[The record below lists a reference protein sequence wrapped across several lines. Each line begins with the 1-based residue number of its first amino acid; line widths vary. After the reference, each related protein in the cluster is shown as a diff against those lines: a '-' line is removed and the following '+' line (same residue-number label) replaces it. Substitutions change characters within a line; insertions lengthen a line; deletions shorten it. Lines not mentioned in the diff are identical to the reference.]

1 MTETSSQIAHAQVTA
16 SFTGGLRLLPGYEAH
31 IVDPGDDGFG
41 RLAVK
46 GPGLFGGYLN
56 ARAAYTVDGFFLT
69 GDTAALRRS
78 LKKLAAIE
86 GDMPVY
92 PGHDEDT
99 TLETERKTN
108 PYLRDA

>member
-1 MTETSSQIAHAQVTA
+1 M
-16 SFTGGLRLLPGYEAH
+16 FTGDTLFEGC
-31 IVDPGDDGFG
+31 VG
-41 RLAVK
+41 RTDF
-46 GPGLFGGYLN
+46 P
-56 ARAAYTVDGFFLT
+56 T

-78 LKKLAAIE
+78 LKKLAVIE

-99 TLETERKTN
+99 TLERERKTN